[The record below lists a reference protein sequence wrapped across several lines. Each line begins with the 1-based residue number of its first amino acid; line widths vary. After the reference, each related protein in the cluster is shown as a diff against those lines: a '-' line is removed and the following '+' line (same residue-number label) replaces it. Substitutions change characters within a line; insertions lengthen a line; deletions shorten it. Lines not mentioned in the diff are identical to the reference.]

1 MPYIP
6 NDIFNEIK
14 KIDLLTYLI
23 NYQPER
29 LEKISHDTY
38 RLRDHDSLHISNG
51 LWHWQSCGIG
61 GKSALDFL
69 NKVEGYKVSVA
80 AQIIL
85 DKMKIAPPKY
95 VKYSEKEAKKTLQLP
110 PHCQQNNRAID
121 YLLNRGIDY
130 NIIMDCID
138 RSLLYQSAYQ
148 NSNTKKTFIN
158 VAFIGYDRYAHQP
171 KYANVRGIDGDFK
184 GDAPGSNKRY
194 SFLLQAESPCEEVH
208 ICEASIDVLSY
219 ATLLKMRGKD
229 YKDYHILSLGGV
241 QIPRKDSK
249 ISSKTPMA
257 LEQFLKDFPEVKK
270 IVLHLDNDRAGRLAA
285 KTIKDNLWY
294 MAVIDHPPVYGKD
307 VNNELTTRLGI
318 EVHKRYQK
326 YDFQR

>member
-1 MPYIP
+1 MSYVP
-6 NDIFNEIK
+6 NDLLKEARK
-14 KIDLLTYLI
+14 MDLLTYLM

-29 LEKISHDTY
+29 LVKKSHDTY
-38 RLRDHDSLHISNG
+38 CLKDHDSVKISNG
-51 LWHWQSCGIG
+51 LWIQFSTGIG
-61 GKSALDFL
+61 GRSALDFL
-69 NKVEGYKVSVA
+69 HGVDGYELADA
-80 AQIIL
+80 AKIIL

-110 PHCQQNNRAID
+110 PRCQQNNRAID

-138 RSLLYQSAYQ
+138 KLLLYQSGYQ
-148 NSNTKKTFIN
+148 NRNTKKVYFN
-158 VAFIGYDRYAHQP
+158 VAFIGYDRYNHQP
-171 KYANVRGIDGDFK
+171 KYANIRGIDGDFK
-184 GDAPGSNKRY
+184 GDSAGSDKRY
-194 SFLLQAESPCEEVH
+194 SFLLKAERPCEEVH
-208 ICEASIDVLSY
+208 ICEAAIDALSY
-219 ATLLKMRGKD
+219 ATLLKMHGKN

-241 QIPRKDSK
+241 QIPRKDSE
-249 ISSKTPMA
+249 ISSKTPIA
-257 LEQFLKDFPEVKK
+257 LEQFLKDFPDVRK

-285 KTIKDNLWY
+285 KTIKENLWY
-294 MAVIDHPPVYGKD
+294 MVIADQPPVYGKD

>member
-14 KIDLLTYLI
+14 KIDLLTYLM

-29 LEKISHDTY
+29 LVKKSHDTY
-38 RLRDHDSLHISNG
+38 CLKDHDSLRISNG
-51 LWHWQSCGIG
+51 LWIQFSTGIG

-69 NKVEGYKVSVA
+69 NKVDGYKVSAA

-85 DKMKIAPPKY
+85 DQMKIAPPQY

-110 PHCQQNNRAID
+110 PRCQQNNRAID

-130 NIIMDCID
+130 NIIADCID
-138 RSLLYQSAYQ
+138 KSLIYQSVYQ
-148 NSNTKKTFIN
+148 NSRTKKSFFN
-158 VAFIGYDRYAHQP
+158 VAFIGYDRYDHQP

-184 GDAPGSNKRY
+184 GDVAGSDKRY
-194 SFLLQAESPCEEVH
+194 SFLLKAENPCEEVH
-208 ICEASIDVLSY
+208 ICEASIDALSY
-219 ATLLKMRGKD
+219 ATLLKMRGKN
-229 YKDYHILSLGGV
+229 YMDYHILSLGGV
-241 QIPRKDSK
+241 QIPRRDSE
-249 ISSKTPMA
+249 ISSKTPIA

-270 IVLHLDNDRAGRLAA
+270 IILHLDNDRAGRLAA
-285 KTIKDNLWY
+285 KTIKENLWY
-294 MAVIDHPPVYGKD
+294 MAVTDQPPVYGKD